1 MPFSCCTFLNLQEV
15 PDATGGVPTSDSG
28 AGPQLVIWGTDV
40 VVSHC
45 KEKFKQFLQ
54 TFVNDTLETD
64 ERMDGV
70 DMEQPL
76 YLQKLEEVYT
86 LEEPFLNVNCAHVAQ
101 FDADLYRQLK
111 CYPQEVIPTFDMAA
125 NEMFFEKYPDSQLPH
140 QIQVRPFNSEKTQSM
155 RSLNP
160 EDIDQLVTISGMI
173 IRTSNLIP
181 EMREALFRCTV
192 CSLIEAV
199 EIDRG
204 RITEPKTCRLC
215 SAKYSSILVHN
226 RSVFSDKQLVKLQEA
241 PGVYGLLF
249 PGIVVCTTWLMEE
262 VFMGIRG

>member
-1 MPFSCCTFLNLQEV
+1 
-15 PDATGGVPTSDSG
+15 
-28 AGPQLVIWGTDV
+28 
-40 VVSHC
+40 
-45 KEKFKQFLQ
+45 
-54 TFVNDTLETD
+54 
-64 ERMDGV
+64 
-70 DMEQPL
+70 
-76 YLQKLEEVYT
+76 
-86 LEEPFLNVNCAHVAQ
+86 
-101 FDADLYRQLK
+101 
-111 CYPQEVIPTFDMAA
+111 
-125 NEMFFEKYPDSQLPH
+125 
-140 QIQVRPFNSEKTQSM
+140 
-155 RSLNP
+155 
-160 EDIDQLVTISGMI
+160 MI